1 MTQYGQ
7 PTSPG
12 FDKPRTEEE
21 KEQESKKKNGL
32 NYMHKALW
40 MQRRHL

>member
-12 FDKPRTEEE
+12 FDKPWTEEE
-21 KEQESKKKNGL
+21 KEQENKKKWFES
-32 NYMHKALW
+32 YA
-40 MQRRHL
+40 